1 MSEYNMVNELYWLF
15 YYVIVIVMVEEMLIN
30 DDDVIERWLL
40 LHIDVMLR
48 VRNIREGMV
57 S

>member
-1 MSEYNMVNELYWLF
+1 MVNELYWIF

-30 DDDVIERWLL
+30 DDVIARWLL
-40 LHIDVMLR
+40 LQIDVMLR
-48 VRNIREGMV
+48 VSNIREGMV